1 MMKKIFI
8 ALLMA
13 VFSNFFFA
21 TYDQLANDIKNKAI
35 YIRFG
40 AISGFLSGKSSEEIA
55 KDAKEQAI
63 DATKETADKKLNEIK
78 KQ

>member
-13 VFSNFFFA
+13 VFTNFCLA
-21 TYDQLANDIKNKAI
+21 TDDELANDIKNKAI
-35 YIRFG
+35 DIGFG

-63 DATKETADKKLNEIK
+63 DATKETADKKLNEMRK
-78 KQ
+78 

>member
-13 VFSNFFFA
+13 GFSNFCLA
-21 TYDQLANDIKNKAI
+21 GDDELANDIKNKAI
-35 YIRFG
+35 DIGFG

-78 KQ
+78 K

>member
-8 ALLMA
+8 TLLMA
-13 VFSNFFFA
+13 VSTNFCLA
-21 TYDQLANDIKNKAI
+21 ADDELANDIKNKAI
-35 YIRFG
+35 DIGFG

-63 DATKETADKKLNEIK
+63 DATKETADKKLNEMK
-78 KQ
+78 K